1 MYQTL
6 HSIIQSISTR
16 FDLKN
21 SALLL
26 LLVSLSFSAFSVATA
41 RSLGISSR
49 TTCRAYREVGA
60 DLQSSKELR
69 EPLVDFIL
77 LLMLQKQI
85 VLSTG

>member
-1 MYQTL
+1 M
-6 HSIIQSISTR
+6 ISGD
-16 FDLKN
+16 F
-21 SALLL
+21 
-26 LLVSLSFSAFSVATA
+26 LSFRGFAAVPPFHDSTSAVQPFIYLSAFNVATA

-49 TTCRAYREVGA
+49 TTWRAYREVGA
-60 DLQSSKELR
+60 DLQSSEELR